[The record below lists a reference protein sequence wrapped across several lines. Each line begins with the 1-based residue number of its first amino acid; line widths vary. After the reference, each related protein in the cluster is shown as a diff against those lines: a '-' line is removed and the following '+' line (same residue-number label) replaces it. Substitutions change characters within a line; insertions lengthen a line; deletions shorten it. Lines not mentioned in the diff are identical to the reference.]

1 MSGRCKGGIAGRSWA
16 PWIRE
21 VAFSLFTPTCLFML
35 AVWLEGEVVS
45 VIATVIAHLFVVLA
59 AALALLSEA
68 RAKRN
73 TVVLSRAPVW
83 ADTSA

>member
-45 VIATVIAHLFVVLA
+45 VIATVIAHLFVGLAAVLA
-59 AALALLSEA
+59 LSETQT
-68 RAKRN
+68 KRN
-73 TVVLSRAPVW
+73 TLSVKTVLVS
-83 ADTSA
+83 

>member
-1 MSGRCKGGIAGRSWA
+1 
-16 PWIRE
+16 
-21 VAFSLFTPTCLFML
+21 ML

-73 TVVLSRAPVW
+73 TVDLSRAPMW
-83 ADTSA
+83 AGTSA